1 MTKLNLFL
9 SSQTGLCFLILHP
22 LLLELVT
29 LTFYLLLMQEI
40 LGSRSHPTE
49 PRTSMSQ
56 TSSDPL
62 TLNCGRISSIRHLLT
77 VTATKTLLSA
87 FVLSKLDYCNS
98 LLCGS
103 PQFILHT
110 LQRVQNSAASLVM
123 ETPQVWSCTAS
134 FAQPTLVTSLL
145 TDWLQD
151 FNPVRQ
157 HFHQLLSHLYRS
169 ASMGLH
175 PFQTLPF
182 ILGHTHLVYSFH
194 EN

>member
-22 LLLELVT
+22 LLFELVT
-29 LTFYLLLMQEI
+29 LAFYLLLMQEI
-40 LGSRSHPTE
+40 LRLRSYPIQ

-56 TSSDPL
+56 TSADPL
-62 TLNCGRISSIRHLLT
+62 TLNCGRISSISHLLT

-134 FAQPTLVTSLL
+134 FAQPTLVTSPLK
-145 TDWLQD
+145 DWLQD
-151 FNPVRQ
+151 FNPVLQ
-157 HFHQLLSHLYRS
+157 HFHQLFSRLYRL
-169 ASMGLH
+169 AFIRLH
-175 PFQTLPF
+175 PFQTPPF
-182 ILGHTHLVYSFH
+182 ILG
-194 EN
+194 